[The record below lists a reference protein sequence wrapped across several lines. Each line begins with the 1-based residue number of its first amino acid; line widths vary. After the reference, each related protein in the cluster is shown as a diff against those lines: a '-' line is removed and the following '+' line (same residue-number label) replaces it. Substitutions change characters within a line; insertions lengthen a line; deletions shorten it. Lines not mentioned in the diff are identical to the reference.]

1 MNDEVVHCRR
11 RVEAAWPACTA
22 GVAKEAVYHPAMK
35 TWHHPWTVPRNENAA
50 KPSSTARYVK
60 ANSVRSISQC
70 RSSSHPSPHLFLS
83 HIFIS
88 SINSSIWKK
97 KAQTQRKETQRKS
110 QTDNEPIT
118 WPDENKSLTKTS
130 LHAKQT
136 IVSDRP
142 YLCKNFNL
150 LPNHPCY

>member
-35 TWHHPWTVPRNENAA
+35 TWHHPLTVPRNENAA

-70 RSSSHPSPHLFLS
+70 RSSSRPSPHLFPS

-88 SINSSIWKK
+88 SLNSSIWKK
-97 KAQTQRKETQRKS
+97 KAQTQRKETQKKKS
-110 QTDNEPIT
+110 NRQWTNYVAWREQVPNQNLVTCQADN
-118 WPDENKSLTKTS
+118 SVRS
-130 LHAKQT
+130 T
-136 IVSDRP
+136 ISV
-142 YLCKNFNL
+142 
-150 LPNHPCY
+150 